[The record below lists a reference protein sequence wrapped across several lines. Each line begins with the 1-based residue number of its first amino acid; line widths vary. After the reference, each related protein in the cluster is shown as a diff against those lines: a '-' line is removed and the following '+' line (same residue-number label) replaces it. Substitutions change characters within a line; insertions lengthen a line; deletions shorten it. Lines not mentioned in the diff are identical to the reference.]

1 MTESDYSVVIHTRR
15 RELKTR
21 VWAAMILAAIAYFL
35 APGWT
40 PVLWFAAVLG
50 TQALDLALVRPALK
64 PNTDWR
70 PTPTFRVLAIGSAFL
85 AAIVYS
91 GIGAYMW
98 FYGGDAGRLF
108 ALMQFAGGLLHVS
121 MHMHQSRALLGAALC
136 AHGAYMLG
144 MPLYDVVVRGEPA
157 MAVVVVAGV
166 LYLAHLG
173 VSVRQASDRHQALRQ
188 AECAS
193 REAAAQAERASAAKS
208 EFLAVVSHEIRTP
221 MNAVVT
227 AAGLLRGS
235 RLSRAQAE
243 QVDML
248 VDASEVLLGL
258 LNDVLDFSKIE
269 AGKMTLE
276 RIAFDPGEKLESLI
290 RMWRPRAEAKGLTLT
305 LEVRGRLPA
314 MVHGDSLRLQQVLF
328 NLLSNAV
335 KFTDR
340 GGVAVRA
347 TWSDSR
353 LLVEVEDTGCGIP
366 QDRLDQ
372 VFDSFEQAD
381 VGTTRRYGGTGLG
394 LAISRRLAAL
404 MEGGLEVESLP
415 GRGSLFRFEGR
426 FPAIAATAPQP
437 TTEAAEAGGL
447 EGLEV
452 LAAEDHPVNR
462 RILALLLEPLG
473 CRLTV
478 VENGAEAVAAASARP
493 FDVIL
498 LDMQMPVM
506 DGLDAARAIRSTPGP
521 CRATP
526 IVALTANALDVH
538 RQAWLAVGA
547 AGFLTKPIDAAAL
560 AATLA
565 GAARGAPALAATG

>member
-1 MTESDYSVVIHTRR
+1 MTQSDYGVVIHCRR

-21 VWAAMILAAIAYFL
+21 VGMAIILAAIAFFL

-40 PVLWFAAVLG
+40 PVLWFVAVLA
-50 TQALDLALVRPALK
+50 TQALDLALVRPVLRSD
-64 PNTDWR
+64 NDWQ
-70 PTPTFRVLAIGSAFL
+70 PTLTFRALSICNAFL
-85 AAIVYS
+85 AALVYS

-98 FYGGDAGRLF
+98 FYGGEAGRLF

-121 MHMHQSRALLGAALC
+121 MYMHQARVLLGAAMC
-136 AHGAYMLG
+136 AHGAYMVG
-144 MPLYDVVVRGEPA
+144 MPLHSVVVKGEPA
-157 MAVVVVAGV
+157 MTAVVVAGV
-166 LYLAHLG
+166 LYLVNLSLSA
-173 VSVRQASDRHQALRQ
+173 RQANDRYQALCR
-188 AECAS
+188 AESAS
-193 REAAAQAERASAAKS
+193 REAAAEAMRASAAKS

-221 MNAVVT
+221 LNAVVT

-235 RLSRAQAE
+235 RLSRAQTE

-248 VDASEVLLGL
+248 GDASEVLLGL

-269 AGKMTLE
+269 AGKLTLE
-276 RIAFDPGEKLESLI
+276 RIAFDPREKLDSLI
-290 RMWRPRAEAKGLTLT
+290 RMWRPHTEAKGLTLT

-314 MVHGDSLRLQQVLF
+314 MIAGDSLRFQQVLF

-335 KFTDR
+335 KFTDQ
-340 GGVAVRA
+340 GSVVVRVI
-347 TWSDSR
+347 WRDSR

-366 QDRLDQ
+366 QDRIGQ

-381 VGTTRRYGGTGLG
+381 AGTTRRYGGTGLG
-394 LAISRRLAAL
+394 LAISRQLAVL
-404 MEGGLEVESLP
+404 MEGGLEVESVP
-415 GRGSLFRFEGR
+415 GRGSVFRFEGR
-426 FPAIAATAPQP
+426 FPAVAAALPRP
-437 TTEAAEAGGL
+437 EAAAAEVGGL

-478 VENGAEAVAAASARP
+478 VENGAEAVAAAAERP

-506 DGLDAARAIRSTPGP
+506 DGLDAARAIRAGTGP
-521 CRATP
+521 CRETP
-526 IVALTANALDVH
+526 IVALTANALEVH

-560 AATLA
+560 TATLA
-565 GAARGAPALAATG
+565 GAARGAPALAAAG

>member
-1 MTESDYSVVIHTRR
+1 MAT
-15 RELKTR
+15 
-21 VWAAMILAAIAYFL
+21 ILAAIALFL
-35 APGWT
+35 APGWA
-40 PVLWFAAVLG
+40 PALWFVAVLA
-50 TQALDLALVRPALK
+50 TQALDFALARSALRSGAG
-64 PNTDWR
+64 WQ
-70 PTPTFRVLAIGSAFL
+70 PTPTFRALAVGSAFL

-121 MHMHQSRALLGAALC
+121 MHMHNARVLLGGALS

-157 MAVVVVAGV
+157 MMVVVVAGV

-173 VSVRQASDRHQALRQ
+173 VSVRQASDRDQALRQ
-188 AECAS
+188 AESVS

-208 EFLAVVSHEIRTP
+208 EFLAVISHEVRTP

-227 AAGLLRGS
+227 AAGLLRDS

-248 VDASEVLLGL
+248 VDASDVLLGL

-276 RIAFDPGEKLESLI
+276 RIAFDPGEKLDALI

-305 LEVRGRLPA
+305 LEVRGKLPA
-314 MVHGDSLRLQQVLF
+314 MVDGDSLRLQQVLF

-347 TWSDSR
+347 AWSDSR
-353 LLVEVEDTGCGIP
+353 LMVEVEDTGCGIP
-366 QDRLDQ
+366 QDRLEQ

-404 MEGGLEVESLP
+404 MEGGLEVESVP
-415 GRGSLFRFEGR
+415 GRGSLFRLEGR
-426 FPAIAATAPQP
+426 FPQIAATAPRPETQ
-437 TTEAAEAGGL
+437 TADAAGL
-447 EGLEV
+447 DGLQV

-478 VENGAEAVAAASARP
+478 VENGAEAVAAAAERP

-506 DGLDAARAIRSTPGP
+506 DGLDAARAIRSAAGP
-521 CRATP
+521 CRDTP
-526 IVALTANALDVH
+526 IVALTANALDSH

-565 GAARGAPALAATG
+565 EAARAAPALAATG

>member
-21 VWAAMILAAIAYFL
+21 IWMATILAAITFFL

-40 PVLWFAAVLG
+40 PVLWFVAVLA
-50 TQALDLALVRPALK
+50 TQALDLALVRSALRS
-64 PNTDWR
+64 DAAWR
-70 PTPTFRVLAIGSAFL
+70 PTPTFRALAIGSAFL

-98 FYGGDAGRLF
+98 FHGGDAGRLF

-173 VSVRQASDRHQALRQ
+173 VSVRQASERDQALRQ
-188 AECAS
+188 AERAS
-193 REAAAQAERASAAKS
+193 REAAEQAERASAAKS
-208 EFLAVVSHEIRTP
+208 DFLAVVSHEIRTP

-235 RLSRAQAE
+235 RLSRAQTE

-276 RIAFDPGEKLESLI
+276 RIAFDPADKLEGLI
-290 RMWRPRAEAKGLTLT
+290 RLWRPRAEAKGLSLT
-305 LEVRGRLPA
+305 LEVRGALPP
-314 MVHGDSLRLQQVLF
+314 MVHGDLLRLQQVLF

-335 KFTDR
+335 KFTDE
-340 GGVAVRA
+340 GGVSVRA
-347 TWSDSR
+347 SWADSR
-353 LLVEVEDTGCGIP
+353 LLVEVQDTGCGIP
-366 QDRLDQ
+366 TERLGH

-381 VGTTRRYGGTGLG
+381 AGTTRRYGGTGLG
-394 LAISRRLAAL
+394 LAISRRLATL
-404 MEGGLEVESLP
+404 MDGGLEVESVP

-426 FPAIAATAPQP
+426 FPCATAAAPQ
-437 TTEAAEAGGL
+437 TAVEADAGAGL

-473 CRLTV
+473 CRLTL
-478 VENGAEAVAAASARP
+478 VENGAEAVAAAAERP
-493 FDVIL
+493 FDVVL

-506 DGLDAARAIRSTPGP
+506 DGLDAARLIRERPGP
-521 CRATP
+521 CRNTP
-526 IVALTANALDVH
+526 IVALTANALDTH

-565 GAARGAPALAATG
+565 AAARGRTLAAVA